1 MEKVRPKVAIPP
13 PFQGS
18 IGNIGVNSF
27 LDQFHVITVKQGM
40 RNPSNSKVIKL
51 KQKNCFFRS
60 YKKLGKWKKVGLQR
74 QLQQS
79 ATLF

>member
-51 KQKNCFFRS
+51 KQK
-60 YKKLGKWKKVGLQR
+60 KIAVLEATKKVGKMEK
-74 QLQQS
+74 
-79 ATLF
+79 